1 MLINCGRGGLLD
13 LDAALAALESGGAPG
28 RPRRVRARAPAHHPI
43 FDHPASL
50 TPPHGADPGNELTFA
65 DAAQGVV
72 DVLAGRKPA
81 AVANPDWV
89 RAAGVPA

>member
-1 MLINCGRGGLLD
+1 MGLTRKAT
-13 LDAALAALESGGAPG
+13 AA
-28 RPRRVRARAPAHHPI
+28 
-43 FDHPASL
+43 
-50 TPPHGADPGNELTFA
+50 TFA

-72 DVLAGRKPA
+72 DVLAGRRPA